1 MYSPTHNNGVR
12 HMKLRLLFATRFAIV
27 VYVLAAIVGCATQS
41 PKKGEPT
48 AAELDVMGEKAVATL
63 LENLPEVREVM
74 DRSVGYVVV
83 NMRVSKIPMVGAGG
97 GYGVVVD
104 KRSNAR
110 SYIKVSRFEVGG
122 GLGAQKFK
130 VVIVYEDGK
139 LLDRAAA
146 GTWHYDASADV
157 AADAA
162 SGEGAATASGSG
174 EGYQV
179 FRLAEGG
186 ATATVTLRAARA
198 KPYLRD

>member
-1 MYSPTHNNGVR
+1 
-12 HMKLRLLFATRFAIV
+12 MKLNLVLTARLAIV
-27 VYVLAAIVGCATQS
+27 AFVLAALVGCATQS

-48 AAELDVMGEKAVATL
+48 ATELDEMGEKAVATVL
-63 LENLPEVREVM
+63 KNLPEAQEVL

-83 NMRVSKIPMVGAGG
+83 NMRVSKIPMVGTGS

-104 KRSNAR
+104 KRTNTR

-130 VVIVYEDGK
+130 VVIVFEDGK

-146 GTWHYDASADV
+146 GTWHYDAGAEV
-157 AADAA
+157 AADSA
-162 SGEGAATASGSG
+162 SGEGTATASGSG